1 MIEVPAAITIS
12 GILACVASGAA
23 ASAAGVTPKPA
34 MKLTLSLTISSCA
47 RRLVLSGTAR
57 VVLQDDFDLL
67 AGDGIAVLLHVE
79 LDRVVDLLAGRG
91 LAAGHRQDQ
100 ADLDGLLGVSRR
112 ERQHPGDGACGQQH
126 VTANRHEH
134 LSP

>member
-12 GILACVASGAA
+12 GTLAWVASGAA
-23 ASAAGVTPKPA
+23 ASAAGVMPKPA

-57 VVLQDDFDLL
+57 VVLEDDFDLL
-67 AGDGIAVLLHVE
+67 AGDGVAVLLHVE

-91 LAAGHRQDQ
+91 LAAGHRHDQ
-100 ADLDGLLGVSRR
+100 PDLDGLLRLR
-112 ERQHPGDGACGQQH
+112 ARKAQPRGDRDAGRLQQ
-126 VTANRHEH
+126 
-134 LSP
+134 